1 MLGMEIND
9 ESDSSCRCRAL
20 AKKAQGETRPGRE
33 RVKSCFDKYSVCG
46 LCLTVKIYFAY
57 LYAQVGA
64 TPLPLFY

>member
-33 RVKSCFDKYSVCG
+33 RVKSCFDKYSLCG
-46 LCLTVKIYFAY
+46 LCLKNLLFTSMLKWA
-57 LYAQVGA
+57 L
-64 TPLPLFY
+64 PLPLFY